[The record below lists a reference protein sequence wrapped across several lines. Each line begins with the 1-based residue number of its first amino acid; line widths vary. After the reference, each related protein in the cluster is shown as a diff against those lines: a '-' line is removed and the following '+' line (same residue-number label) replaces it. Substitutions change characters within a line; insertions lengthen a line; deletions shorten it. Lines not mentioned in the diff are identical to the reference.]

1 MRIGTLR
8 FVVILA
14 LSAGVICLAG
24 CAGIE
29 PPNPNSIL
37 KHPLGTMLRVGLT
50 KDQILAQ
57 WGEPDLKEY
66 DDAGKWGNA
75 KEKWTYYARYGEVP
89 VNAGYLSKTQY
100 LFFDGK
106 NLVKFTEQND

>member
-1 MRIGTLR
+1 MLNRIFKYGTISVLL
-8 FVVILA
+8 I
-14 LSAGVICLAG
+14 GMIYLAG

-29 PPNPNSIL
+29 GPTPESIL
-37 KHPLGTMLRVGLT
+37 KHPLGTMLRAGLT

-66 DDAGKWGNA
+66 DDTDKWGNA

-89 VNAGYLSKTQY
+89 VNAGYLSMTQY
-100 LFFDGK
+100 LYFDGK
-106 NLVKFTEQND
+106 YLVKFTE